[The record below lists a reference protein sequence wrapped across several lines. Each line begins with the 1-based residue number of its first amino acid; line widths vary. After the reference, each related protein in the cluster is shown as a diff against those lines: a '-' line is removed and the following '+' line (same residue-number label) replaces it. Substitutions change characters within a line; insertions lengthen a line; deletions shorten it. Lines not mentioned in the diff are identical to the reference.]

1 MWCKWSQNGFF
12 DIGLWKN
19 SFKVQRQRARSEMR
33 DDIYANCAGL
43 MKYSL
48 HSLPIFLSLSIDPS
62 LSLSHSQCMS
72 PTIQTK
78 KNFIFGKKRQTL
90 NWMLSMM
97 VQIKRKLKINL
108 WLNIYENVFV
118 VSLLSVIENF
128 VERVQEWVNFFGMN
142 EFITFQALLPLNHV
156 R

>member
-1 MWCKWSQNGFF
+1 
-12 DIGLWKN
+12 
-19 SFKVQRQRARSEMR
+19 
-33 DDIYANCAGL
+33 
-43 MKYSL
+43 
-48 HSLPIFLSLSIDPS
+48 
-62 LSLSHSQCMS
+62 
-72 PTIQTK
+72 
-78 KNFIFGKKRQTL
+78 
-90 NWMLSMM
+90 MM